1 MWIELM
7 DAGNEFEHCF
17 LPSFFSLFFFFFIL
31 KVFLKLN
38 LKNADSKLK
47 MHTYHDISFSTIPW
61 EMHYDQVFI
70 VQLLLSYVTVSL
82 SSGVPNVL
90 TVLKSLKL
98 SVLKTFLK
106 RTVWIYKILN
116 SFEIEK
122 VTLCFL

>member
-1 MWIELM
+1 
-7 DAGNEFEHCF
+7 
-17 LPSFFSLFFFFFIL
+17 
-31 KVFLKLN
+31 
-38 LKNADSKLK
+38 
-47 MHTYHDISFSTIPW
+47 
-61 EMHYDQVFI
+61 MHYDQVFI

-82 SSGVPNVL
+82 SSSVPNVL

-106 RTVWIYKILN
+106 RTVRIYKILN

>member
-1 MWIELM
+1 
-7 DAGNEFEHCF
+7 
-17 LPSFFSLFFFFFIL
+17 
-31 KVFLKLN
+31 
-38 LKNADSKLK
+38 
-47 MHTYHDISFSTIPW
+47 
-61 EMHYDQVFI
+61 MHYDQVFI

-106 RTVWIYKILN
+106 RTVRIYKILN